1 MRVSQAEKE
10 RSHRRIVDGAARL
23 VRERG
28 VDTTSV
34 ADVMSDAG
42 LTNGGFYRHF
52 DTKEA
57 LMEAAITAAFDQAVA
72 GMEDRLT
79 ALGAE
84 SGLKGYQ
91 SFYLSDGHVKSPGVG
106 CPIAALGGDIA
117 RAPDGLKAAYG
128 AGVNRT
134 IATLAKAMHGTDQ
147 KRRAGAARKL
157 AMLAGAVVIARAS
170 DPETGRA
177 VLEACRL

>member
-10 RSHRRIVDGAARL
+10 RSHKRIVEGASRL

-28 VDTTSV
+28 VETTSV
-34 ADVMSDAG
+34 ADVMTDAG

-52 DTKEA
+52 ETKEA
-57 LMEAAITAAFDQAVA
+57 LMEAAIQAAFDQMVS
-72 GMEDRLT
+72 GMEDWLRKTGPEAGLT
-79 ALGAE
+79 D
-84 SGLKGYQ
+84 YQ
-91 SFYLSDGHVKSPGVG
+91 NYYLSNGHVDSPGVG
-106 CPIAALGGDIA
+106 CPVAALGGDIA
-117 RAPDGLKAAYG
+117 RAPDVLKVAYG

-134 IATLAKAMHGTDQ
+134 IEALAKTMHGTDQ
-147 KRRAGAARKL
+147 KRRASAARKL

-170 DPETGRA
+170 DPETART